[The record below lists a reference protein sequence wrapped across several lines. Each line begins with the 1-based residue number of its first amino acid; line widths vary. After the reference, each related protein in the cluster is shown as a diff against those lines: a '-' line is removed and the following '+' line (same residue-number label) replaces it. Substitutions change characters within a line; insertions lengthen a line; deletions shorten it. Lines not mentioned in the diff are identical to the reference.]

1 MLAALMVIALP
12 AVWNM
17 YRWPADR
24 ALAKRLHQRQQE
36 PLPDVLGITDL
47 PRVSFLAA
55 AWNEQPLVLRFI
67 NHVLALPYPN
77 LELVLCAGGQ
87 DGTFQTAQ
95 DVHDPRLV
103 LLEQQ
108 SGEGKQHSLQ
118 RCLQASHGEIIYLID
133 ADCMIDPA
141 TFQRCLSPLLSGEEQ
156 VVSGS
161 FYVPLPE
168 QQHEPFVISQLSGL
182 AYSAA
187 KQPNYVAGLLGGNCV
202 LTRLALQGA
211 GEFTNPVTIGTDFDL
226 SRRLLAS
233 GQRIRMQLLGWIV
246 SEFPAGWSAY
256 RRQQSRWLR
265 NLFLIG
271 RKYGSR
277 ELSLFSLRTA
287 SIGLAMLVLPFLV
300 TVLVIIGGGW
310 SLAGGILLLAW
321 LLLFCQ
327 AFFAR
332 LRYLGFTRLWLGIPY
347 PAPALPLLLLY
358 LLLDFLVW
366 SLVLVELAWPGRRWQ
381 W

>member
-1 MLAALMVIALP
+1 MC
-12 AVWNM
+12 
-17 YRWPADR
+17 
-24 ALAKRLHQRQQE
+24 
-36 PLPDVLGITDL
+36 
-47 PRVSFLAA
+47 
-55 AWNEQPLVLRFI
+55 
-67 NHVLALPYPN
+67 
-77 LELVLCAGGQ
+77 CAQAGS

-95 DVHDPRLV
+95 EVHDARLV

-141 TFQRCLSPLLSGEEQ
+141 TFQRCLSPLLSGKEQ

-161 FYVPLPE
+161 FIVPLPE
-168 QQHEPFVISQLSGL
+168 QRRQPFVVSQLSGL

-202 LTRLALQGA
+202 LTRLALQSA

-246 SEFPAGWSAY
+246 SEFPDGWSAY

-265 NLFLIG
+265 NVFLLG
-271 RKYGSR
+271 KKYADQGQW
-277 ELSLFSLRTA
+277 LSSLRTA
-287 SIGLAMLVLPFLV
+287 LIGLAMLAVPFLAM
-300 TVLVIIGGGW
+300 VLVIIGGGW
-310 SLAGGILLLAW
+310 SLAGGILLLGW

-332 LRYLGFTRLWLGIPY
+332 IRYHGLH
-347 PAPALPLLLLY
+347 PAVAGY
-358 LLLDFLVW
+358 LLPCCCTSSASAIFAARFPGLEPGFGRI
-366 SLVLVELAWPGRRWQ
+366 SLAWAPLAMVDKGALVRGLLFFEQPNHYSNLQRSG
-381 W
+381 